1 MNSEGWPS
9 CSCGVVRVVA
19 WTRGCVGAW
28 LRGFVSY
35 CRSPSSPCDLIS
47 VDVFAKCWDFPVLNV
62 HPLHQNKECG
72 SNSESISNT
81 DLLF

>member
-28 LRGFVSY
+28 LRRFVSY

-47 VDVFAKCWDFPVLNV
+47 VDVFAKC
-62 HPLHQNKECG
+62 
-72 SNSESISNT
+72 
-81 DLLF
+81 